1 MLTKRTTINFGSL
14 SGAGTTNSDPIDI
27 NNFSGFSCHV
37 LPVGTLAGT
46 VKLQASNNNQDWVD
60 IAGASQAL
68 AGSTA
73 LAFNLGSIYHGLFR
87 IQIIATAGASTV
99 TAIVLAK
106 EN

>member
-14 SGAGTTNSDPIDI
+14 SGAGTTNSSAIDI

-46 VKLQASNNNQDWVD
+46 VKLQASNDSTNWVD
-60 IAGASQAL
+60 ISGASQAL
-68 AGSTA
+68 AGSTP
-73 LAFNLGSIYHGLFR
+73 LAFNLAAMYHGLFR

-99 TAIVLAK
+99 TANVLAK